1 MVGTSSISRKEGN
14 LRKGGVDLEKGG
26 GGRMTPLTN
35 YALWYISIEFYL
47 LYQKVNVS

>member
-26 GGRMTPLTN
+26 MTPLTN
-35 YALWYISIEFYL
+35 YAYLYKIYIYIYIYIYKIYNF
-47 LYQKVNVS
+47 